1 LVAEPPGCPE
11 ALAAALV
18 RFIRAL
24 VVIVDRDG
32 RIVLVNPAMERFTG
46 RPAADLVGR
55 LFFDVYVVPEH
66 VALAQDALSRAMA
79 TGLAHPQEGDWLA
92 AGGRRRRIAM
102 QIDVL
107 ADDAGRPWGLACV
120 GLDVTEQRQQ
130 EALLHRRSQTDLLT
144 GVANRAALFDRLR
157 RHLDPQDGGGCGVLF
172 CDLDRFKDVNDRHGH
187 GVGDQLLI
195 DAAARLE
202 SLTGPDD
209 MVARLGGDEF
219 VLVCPDGDE
228 SRLEVLARAAVER
241 FREPFAGPSSDL
253 VVGVSVGTA
262 VGRPGQTPD
271 DLVGRADQ
279 SMYSAKSRHRR
290 HRPRDP
296 GGGRVIS
303 R

>member
-1 LVAEPPGCPE
+1 MAEPPGGAE

-46 RPAADLVGR
+46 QRAADLVGR

-66 VALAQDALSRAMA
+66 RALAQDALSRAIA

-107 ADDAGRPWGLACV
+107 ADDDGRPWGLACV
-120 GLDVTEQRQQ
+120 GLDVTEERQQ

-172 CDLDRFKDVNDRHGH
+172 CDLDRFKEVNDRYGH
-187 GVGDQLLI
+187 GVGDQLLV

-219 VLVCPDGDE
+219 VVVCPEGDE
-228 SRLEVLARAAVER
+228 TRLAALARAAVQR
-241 FREPFAGPSSDL
+241 FREPFAGPASDL

-262 VGRPGQTPD
+262 VGSPGQTPD

-279 SMYSAKSRHRR
+279 AMYSAKSRHRR
-290 HRPRDP
+290 HRPRET
-296 GGGRVIS
+296 G
-303 R
+303 